1 MNKERWEQS
10 RRYSH
15 IGQVSHSN
23 FAYAFQYSEA
33 FELLYKSNAP
43 VDTIVHPLMFTL
55 RHYLELILKANI
67 EYFGKFSGSDCL
79 IQRLAETHEI
89 TKLANG
95 FKEHWTLVKK
105 RAGLKIDDS
114 VYFNDFDKLIDI
126 FTKLDDKS
134 FSFRFASDKKGN
146 KSFEWID
153 KIDIYEMKQLYEQ
166 AKILLNHSVDVFDDH
181 TGIMDGLSEDEVV
194 GIMESKRGKGKES

>member
-33 FELLYKSNAP
+33 FELLYKSNVP
-43 VDTIVHPLMFTL
+43 VDTIVHPLMFTI

-79 IQRLAETHEI
+79 MQKLAETHEI

-95 FKEHWTLVKK
+95 FKEHWILAKK
-105 RAGLKIDDS
+105 RVGLKIDDS
-114 VYFNDFDKLIDI
+114 LYFKNFDKLIDLVK
-126 FTKLDDKS
+126 KLDDKS
-134 FSFRFASDKKGN
+134 FSFRFASDKHGN

-153 KIDIYEMKQLYEQ
+153 KIDIYEIKQLYEQ

-181 TGIMDGLSEDEVV
+181 TGIMHGLSEDEVIEMIENKKV
-194 GIMESKRGKGKES
+194 KGKES